1 MCIPAAGLILGLAAS
16 AFQAAGA
23 MAAADGDAKQKE
35 YNAKV
40 AEINARS
47 ARLQGSSEADKVE
60 DKYQR
65 LRAQQRTGF
74 AKGGLDPSSGS
85 AALVIGETDRNSD
98 LDQLTSIWNRETEA
112 VGFENKAK
120 DLKMQ
125 AANTRKV
132 GPIAAAGSFLSGLG
146 GAFRGGRGVG
156 STVDINA

>member
-1 MCIPAAGLILGLAAS
+1 MCIPAAGMIFGLIGS
-16 AFQAAGA
+16 MVSAAGA
-23 MAAADGDAKQKE
+23 MAQADGQAKQAE
-35 YNAKV
+35 YNAQV
-40 AEINARS
+40 AEINART

-74 AKGGLDPSSGS
+74 AKGGLDPSQGS

-120 DLKMQ
+120 DLRIQ
-125 AANTRKV
+125 AQNAKTAGKF
-132 GPIAAAGSFLSGLG
+132 GAAGSFLSGLG
-146 GAFRGGRGVG
+146 GAFRGGRGTG
-156 STVDINA
+156 SDLLINS